1 MIIVRFEIH
10 VSLDLHLMTLRD
22 RILEYFQ
29 GHGLVTRLVIRV
41 AAGQETLDTEE
52 VRRRYKG
59 QPPCRL
65 VCHEH
70 T

>member
-1 MIIVRFEIH
+1 MDIVWFAIH
-10 VSLDLHLMTLRD
+10 VSLNLHLVALRD

-29 GHGLVTRLVIRV
+29 GYGLVTCLVIRV
-41 AAGQETLDTEE
+41 AAGQETLNTEE
-52 VRRRYKG
+52 VRPRYNG

-65 VCHEH
+65 PSHEH